1 MDPKIYYK
9 VATFEEQ
16 DRIDESQRPTA
27 DYAVEVAEYGE
38 FSESGGTLSHE
49 DYRDAR
55 AAMTNPYPDEDR
67 EIQ

>member
-1 MDPKIYYK
+1 MNIREKTYSELDYQPPH
-9 VATFEEQ
+9 
-16 DRIDESQRPTA
+16 DRA
-27 DYAVEVAEYGE
+27 DYAEEVAEYGE